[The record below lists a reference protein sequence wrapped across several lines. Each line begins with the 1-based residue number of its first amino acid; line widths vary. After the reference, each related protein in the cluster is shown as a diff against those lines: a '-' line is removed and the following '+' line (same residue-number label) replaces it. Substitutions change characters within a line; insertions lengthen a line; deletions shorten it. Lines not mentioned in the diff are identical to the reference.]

1 MILYGS
7 QTSPYV
13 RHCRI
18 VLMQSGL
25 PWTFQDTDYAASAA
39 GSPTKR
45 VPYFQDGDTRLTDS
59 SSILMHLR
67 RRLGQPYMEEV
78 EQLECYALCNTMLDT
93 AINLFLLER
102 DGLGPTDSD
111 YLARQQTRIE
121 SGLQALEQVAPTLP
135 GNAAGFS
142 DAEIR
147 LGCFLDWGLFRQRI
161 EIADLPALT
170 SFLSSIRD
178 WPVFADTAPP
188 AGT

>member
-67 RRLGQPYMEEV
+67 QRLGQPYMEKV
-78 EQLECYALCNTMLDT
+78 EQLERYALCNTLLDT

-111 YLARQQTRIE
+111 YLARQQAIDDQEFLGGPRAVLLHGGERFSE
-121 SGLQALEQVAPTLP
+121 SVLISADVLQGIRSAPPWECGSSRQSRRATLP
-135 GNAAGFS
+135 GSPGG
-142 DAEIR
+142 R
-147 LGCFLDWGLFRQRI
+147 Y
-161 EIADLPALT
+161 
-170 SFLSSIRD
+170 
-178 WPVFADTAPP
+178 
-188 AGT
+188 